1 MNEVIIDGINYV
13 PKQEAEETP
22 VEIFRIGI
30 GITTHNRNKECQ
42 KCLEQITKLT
52 PNAKIVVVDDASTT
66 PFLGATFRFENNVGI
81 SRAKNKCLE
90 LLDGC
95 EHIFLFDDDCYPL
108 VENWWKPYVDS
119 PEPHLMYLF
128 YKFSNGL
135 ICENAHVIFDD
146 GYLRAESHPRG
157 CMLYFE
163 KRVLDVVGGF
173 DTDFNV
179 WGNEHVEL
187 SNRIFNA
194 GLTTFKFADVS
205 GSHDLIYSADE
216 ANAITRSVDTKK
228 RLEYLEKN
236 KRLLEEKINNC
247 GYCEYRE
254 KKDVVLTVF
263 FNSQPDPQRKVSW
276 AADTLLLKP
285 LIDSCKLNAAELVII
300 NDCFD
305 FGENAPCGINPLWQR
320 WISYYQYLRA
330 HKEIDKVFLVDATD
344 VEMLKNPFPLM
355 EDKIYV
361 GSEPSY
367 VGTNTWLIANHK
379 KPNEVEFIENNKNKV
394 LLNAGLLGGKR
405 EDILEICHKMVAL
418 WATNQ
423 SCKENSNSMSDMA
436 LFNKVCYSMG
446 NKILFGDSINTEFKK
461 KETNDFS
468 WFRHK

>member
-13 PKQEAEETP
+13 PKPEAEETP
-22 VEIFRIGI
+22 VEILRIGI

-135 ICENAHVIFDD
+135 ICEKAHVIYDD
-146 GYLRAESHPRG
+146 SYLRAESHPRG

-163 KRVLDVVGGF
+163 RRVLDVVGGF
-173 DTDFNV
+173 DTEFEV

-205 GSHDLIYSADE
+205 ESHDLIYSADE
-216 ANAITRSVDTKK
+216 YNEIQRTLDVKTREK
-228 RLEYLEKN
+228 YLEKN
-236 KRLLEEKINNC
+236 KELLKQKINNK
-247 GYCEYRE
+247 GYCEYRQL
-254 KKDVVLTVF
+254 KNVVLTVF
-263 FNSQPDPQRKVSW
+263 FNSQPDPQRKKIW
-276 AADTLLLKP
+276 EAEEKLLEP
-285 LIDSCKLNAAELVII
+285 LRKSCIKNEAELIII

-305 FGENAPCGINPLWQR
+305 FGEYAPCCINPLFQR
-320 WISYYQYLRA
+320 WVSYYQYLRA

-344 VEMLKNPFPLM
+344 VEMLKNPFPFM

-361 GSEPSY
+361 GSERNF
-367 VGTNTWLIANHK
+367 VGSNKWLVDNHK
-379 KPNEVEFIENNKNKV
+379 KENEVEFIENNRDKV
-394 LLNAGLLGGKR
+394 TLNAGLLGGKSR
-405 EDILEICHKMVAL
+405 DIIEICHKIISL
-418 WATNQ
+418 WIENQ
-423 SCKENSNSMSDMA
+423 STANDNSFTDMA
-436 LFNKVCYSMG
+436 LFNRAVRQMSD
-446 NKILFGDSINTEFKK
+446 KIVFGDSINTEFRKQEK
-461 KETNDFS
+461 NDFS